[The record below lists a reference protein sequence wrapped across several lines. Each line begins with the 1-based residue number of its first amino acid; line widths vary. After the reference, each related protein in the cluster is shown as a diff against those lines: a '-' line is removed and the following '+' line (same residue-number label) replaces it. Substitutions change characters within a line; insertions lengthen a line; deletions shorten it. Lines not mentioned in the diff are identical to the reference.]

1 MGTAVGTAGETAENT
16 APSVGFRRETAG
28 LPQNCGYL
36 GHCCGQTAVED
47 NVVGNP
53 CVEENVVGNSGFEE
67 NAVGNF
73 QDAAEDKTVQ
83 DSAVGQTA
91 LSHAEG

>member
-1 MGTAVGTAGETAENT
+1 MGTAVGTAENT
-16 APSVGFRRETAG
+16 APSVGVRRETAG

-36 GHCCGQTAVED
+36 GNYCGQTAVEE

-67 NAVGNF
+67 TVVGNF
-73 QDAAEDKTVQ
+73 QDTAEGKTVQ